1 VCAIL
6 HRSFLTFP
14 AFPNFIFLSFM
25 SRFSG
30 APAAAGPARAPPTA
44 SAAVAPP
51 SEPPTWWN
59 TVTLIGSTVGS
70 AAFTVGSVLV
80 STASSAVVSAA
91 GAVSAAVVARSTG
104 SAPAEDAAFAPPP
117 VAGASLVDPIL
128 RAEQLRAEAHALKL
142 NRDHHYRDS
151 QAAFARGDGAAA
163 KLASE
168 RRKQTQQRIEALR
181 AQAATLLFAHYNHG
195 RPLNEI
201 DLHGLYVE
209 EALTAL
215 RTRINAC
222 EKRLRTAG
230 SLTATPSDVHP
241 SLPSVHL
248 LVVIVGRGNHSRDK
262 IAKLRPAVEELI
274 RTHRLRVH
282 ADTPNDGCLTIEFGS
297 KEPSGWVGRITDAC
311 AIM

>member
-1 VCAIL
+1 
-6 HRSFLTFP
+6 
-14 AFPNFIFLSFM
+14 
-25 SRFSG
+25 
-30 APAAAGPARAPPTA
+30 
-44 SAAVAPP
+44 
-51 SEPPTWWN
+51 
-59 TVTLIGSTVGS
+59 
-70 AAFTVGSVLV
+70 
-80 STASSAVVSAA
+80 VSAA

-104 SAPAEDAAFAPPP
+104 TAPADDAAFAPPPP

-163 KLASE
+163 KLASD

-181 AQAATLLFAHYNHG
+181 AQAATVLFAHYNHG

-209 EALTAL
+209 EALIAL

-230 SLTATPSDVHP
+230 SLTNAAAGTNGGQAP
-241 SLPSVHL
+241 LPSVHL

-297 KEPSGWVGRITDAC
+297 KEPSGWVGRITEAC